1 MGPRFSPISSFIG
14 QNNAF
19 IPLSTNGINSPKLV
33 KSDLKTS
40 LTKSQNG
47 YSQNVSS
54 QKSTKV
60 FYENTRT
67 VSASPNRRKLPNS
80 PTGI

>member
-1 MGPRFSPISSFIG
+1 MGPRFSPISSLG
-14 QNNAF
+14 QNSTGF
-19 IPLSTNGINSPKLV
+19 IPLSTIGLNSPKLI

-47 YSQNVSS
+47 SS
-54 QKSTKV
+54 QKSTKML
-60 FYENTRT
+60 YENTRN

-80 PTGI
+80 PKGI

>member
-19 IPLSTNGINSPKLV
+19 IPLSTNSPKLV